1 MTRRRRATRRE
12 AAERRAARRKKRREE
27 NEERAIRH
35 EIAAE
40 KYLALSWEPT
50 VELIEKIFS
59 KKHKPSEEDLPQD
72 LRSLIWFADSASTKG
87 ERKKFKALLIDAV
100 RKAPKI
106 LDYEFLDPLSDLG
119 KLPWIRPLKTWK
131 PKGKSNN
138 SIFRSL
144 IDHLLVQYSVPNFL
158 YSIFFMNYTIPVSY
172 TCLYDL
178 FVTVAKGGSLYRH
191 AQTGRFP
198 PVMTRK
204 MCHYF
209 LNIPHGT
216 GIVEAVRHAQVLG
229 CGGDRNLAHALHR
242 TRLGRTFAENE
253 KFWFNVIQ
261 WFCNRP
267 MLKLCLVRPLVDY
280 INHRADSN
288 PAFSMKGRTVGALI
302 SGMEKWHG
310 ELALE
315 RKLKSTS
322 FKRSGIGEG
331 IWERSIRLSNGN
343 RKSFIWTMEELLS
356 SRELAVEGRA
366 MKHCVY
372 SYAEDVECGDSS
384 IWSLRREG
392 KRKLTVEVE
401 NRRKEIAEALGM
413 LNRIPTAKEIEILEL
428 WAGENNLKMSLP
440 DWYFE

>member
-12 AAERRAARRKKRREE
+12 AAERRATRRKKRREE

-106 LDYEFLDPLSDLG
+106 LDYEFLDPLSDLE

-144 IDHLLVQYSVPNFL
+144 IDHVLVQYSVPNFL

-209 LNIPHGT
+209 LNMPHGT
-216 GIVEAVRHAQVLG
+216 GIVEAVRHAQVSG
-229 CGGDRNLAHALHR
+229 CGGDRNLAHALRR

-267 MLKLCLVRPLVDY
+267 MLELCLVRPLFDY
-280 INHRADSN
+280 INHLADSN
-288 PAFSMKGRTVGALI
+288 PAFSMKGRTVPAL
-302 SGMEKWHG
+302 MRDMAQWH
-310 ELALE
+310 
-315 RKLKSTS
+315 
-322 FKRSGIGEG
+322 
-331 IWERSIRLSNGN
+331 
-343 RKSFIWTMEELLS
+343 
-356 SRELAVEGRA
+356 RELAVEGRA

-401 NRRKEIAEALGM
+401 NKRKEIAEARGK